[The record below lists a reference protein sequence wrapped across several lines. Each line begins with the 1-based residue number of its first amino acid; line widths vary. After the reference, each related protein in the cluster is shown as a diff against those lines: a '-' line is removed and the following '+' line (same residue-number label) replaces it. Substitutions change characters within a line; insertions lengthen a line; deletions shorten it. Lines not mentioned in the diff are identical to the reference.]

1 MKLRFALS
9 IVLLMTCVSLFGQQ
23 GKSNP
28 AQKPTLQE
36 LSITINNQQNE
47 ITELHDENDC
57 LKQQLEEFE
66 KEVVFLKSREDFI
79 DDKLSHWLVI
89 LSITISAIV
98 TILGGFFGIVAPLII
113 KRRNE
118 KKMEER
124 MKFIIKLFD
133 DKIRKVQDQAD
144 KAAKSLFSIEGIK
157 KDINIIKAD
166 IDKSKKDAQRAAIK
180 AKASELFSQALKEED
195 NSKAIEL
202 FSKYLQLDPSSNTG
216 YFHRG
221 LKKSINEDFKGA
233 IDDFTKAISIN
244 NNDYLSYAN
253 RAICKEKIGDLNGA
267 MTDYDKAL
275 EIKPENFDILVHRA
289 SLEVDIQKYEKAL
302 VDLNKA
308 LELDSESTGAFNDRG
323 NLYLLMGEPDK
334 ALIDINRAIE
344 IDNNHSVNYVTKGEI
359 YLNTKKYTEAIENF
373 TKALSFDTIHVDHK
387 KIALS
392 NRAKCYRIL
401 ANDET
406 NDDLRK
412 EYIDKAIA
420 DEKEASSL
428 S

>member
-118 KKMEER
+118 KKMAER

-133 DKIRKVQDQAD
+133 DKI
-144 KAAKSLFSIEGIK
+144 
-157 KDINIIKAD
+157 
-166 IDKSKKDAQRAAIK
+166 
-180 AKASELFSQALKEED
+180 
-195 NSKAIEL
+195 
-202 FSKYLQLDPSSNTG
+202 
-216 YFHRG
+216 
-221 LKKSINEDFKGA
+221 
-233 IDDFTKAISIN
+233 
-244 NNDYLSYAN
+244 
-253 RAICKEKIGDLNGA
+253 
-267 MTDYDKAL
+267 
-275 EIKPENFDILVHRA
+275 
-289 SLEVDIQKYEKAL
+289 
-302 VDLNKA
+302 
-308 LELDSESTGAFNDRG
+308 
-323 NLYLLMGEPDK
+323 
-334 ALIDINRAIE
+334 
-344 IDNNHSVNYVTKGEI
+344 
-359 YLNTKKYTEAIENF
+359 
-373 TKALSFDTIHVDHK
+373 
-387 KIALS
+387 
-392 NRAKCYRIL
+392 
-401 ANDET
+401 
-406 NDDLRK
+406 
-412 EYIDKAIA
+412 
-420 DEKEASSL
+420 
-428 S
+428 